1 MNHVFI
7 PFEYHGFIVT
17 KRGRQIFQEDNN
29 GNILPFYVDFT
40 PSSYISNLDEEDRE
54 ELFYRM
60 LDSLKTDATFKFRL
74 FANEGFRIT
83 AVSIDPEVKY
93 SDDEIRIGAL
103 VYPVYE
109 DAMRK
114 LLKFSYSYRQGVSR
128 KDLVFAVYEP
138 GDPNEKKKCSICPI
152 DALSKVLETF
162 GTSIDA
168 NDGRLDVYTLEYTY
182 EIYQA
187 NCSYKEDDTNYGNI
201 TKISCKCYNYF
212 ISTEWHRPD
221 ADEDAY
227 ESFMQCRASNI
238 LHVLMANFFGIDYD
252 SEDNPIQRDS
262 IIIEYDWNDYELI
275 AEGKYILSFE
285 AVITTPRIGRSFFKF
300 IPSEADISKDIYA
313 YYPTNMSEEKVKYLD
328 ILGSLNYSQN
338 GFRNAYYIPI
348 GLSYRDDG
356 YSSGGHDM
364 YHFSIQEMRKFTV
377 LDRSDQTPSN
387 VYRHHTLINAIFL
400 SMTLGI
406 PIYKE
411 SFIDS
416 KKNKDHNSLKYFF
429 DISVKESIDEAI
441 SNLTNVYKYFT
452 ERKMKVIPLIDSIG
466 YGFFKKK
473 DYKKL
478 IEMYKEVPFVV
489 SDSHMANQKHP
500 SNSGL
505 HSDMEELKCLWS

>member
-252 SEDNPIQRDS
+252 SRMIMGQDLLSDS
-262 IIIEYDWNDYELI
+262 
-275 AEGKYILSFE
+275 EGLVVL
-285 AVITTPRIGRSFFKF
+285 ANRSWFTDTVRYNSVTDEIF
-300 IPSEADISKDIYA
+300 STDGSTVDSYYISKMNNLVD
-313 YYPTNMSEEKVKYLD
+313 NQFK
-328 ILGSLNYSQN
+328 
-338 GFRNAYYIPI
+338 
-348 GLSYRDDG
+348 
-356 YSSGGHDM
+356 
-364 YHFSIQEMRKFTV
+364 
-377 LDRSDQTPSN
+377 
-387 VYRHHTLINAIFL
+387 
-400 SMTLGI
+400 
-406 PIYKE
+406 
-411 SFIDS
+411 
-416 KKNKDHNSLKYFF
+416 
-429 DISVKESIDEAI
+429 I
-441 SNLTNVYKYFT
+441 SNLILENNYY
-452 ERKMKVIPLIDSIG
+452 EKVFKQDEID
-466 YGFFKKK
+466 
-473 DYKKL
+473 
-478 IEMYKEVPFVV
+478 
-489 SDSHMANQKHP
+489 
-500 SNSGL
+500 
-505 HSDMEELKCLWS
+505 